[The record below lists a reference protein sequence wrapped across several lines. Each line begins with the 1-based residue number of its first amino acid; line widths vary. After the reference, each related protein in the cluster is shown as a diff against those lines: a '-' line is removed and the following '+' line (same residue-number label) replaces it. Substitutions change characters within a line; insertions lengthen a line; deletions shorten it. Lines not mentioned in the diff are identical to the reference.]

1 MKLDKIK
8 HTLQGFS
15 YVDVNLNEVKKWGGL
30 GICDGCG
37 KGPYSNMKLVWVLHD
52 TYCSECFNEWL
63 ERCKSYFKEDI
74 EYDLELQKDNDIKW
88 YQVHGV
94 I

>member
-8 HTLQGFS
+8 YTQQGFS
-15 YVDVNLNEVKKWGGL
+15 YVDVGIFEIINWGGA

-37 KGPYSNMKLVWVLHD
+37 EGPFRKMKLIWVLHD
-52 TYCSECFNEWL
+52 TYCEKCFNEWL
-63 ERCKSYFKEDI
+63 ERCKSYSKEDI
-74 EYDLELQKDNDIKW
+74 NYDLDLQKDNDIKW
-88 YQVHGV
+88 YKMHRV